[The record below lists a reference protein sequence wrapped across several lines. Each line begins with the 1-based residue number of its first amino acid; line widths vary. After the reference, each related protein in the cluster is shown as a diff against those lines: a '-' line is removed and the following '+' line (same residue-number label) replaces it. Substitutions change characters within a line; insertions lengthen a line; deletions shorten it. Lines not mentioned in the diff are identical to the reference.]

1 MIYNRLPLDN
11 YGMLI
16 FLRVASHLAFCVKS
30 YIYHFPE
37 NPMTSSFSPSPRSPV
52 VYESSDGTP
61 VADSYDNIYA
71 IVTILEVL
79 KQYLKGMQATV
90 LANQFLYY
98 SPGFPKARTAPD
110 IMVIFDVP
118 PGGRD
123 NYKIWEEGQVPSVI
137 FEVTSKQTEDLDK
150 SFKKTL
156 YEQLGV
162 LEYWLFDP
170 KGEWIKDKLQGYRL
184 RGETYETITD
194 FSSEPLQLRLEVA
207 GNLINFYRI
216 DTSEK
221 LLTPDELWE
230 VIEQKNQD
238 NQHDILLKSMAEER
252 AEQHY
257 QMAQQER
264 ERASQLEYLL
274 ERYISH
280 FGELPQDESL

>member
-1 MIYNRLPLDN
+1 
-11 YGMLI
+11 
-16 FLRVASHLAFCVKS
+16 
-30 YIYHFPE
+30 
-37 NPMTSSFSPSPRSPV
+37 MTSSFSPSPRSQV
-52 VYESSDGTP
+52 VYESSDGSP
-61 VADSYDNIYA
+61 VADTYDNFYA

-98 SPGFPKARTAPD
+98 SQGFPKARTAPD

-194 FSSEPLQLRLEVA
+194 FSSEPLQLRLEVG
-207 GNLINFYRI
+207 GNFINFYRL

-264 ERASQLEYLL
+264 EKASQLEYLL